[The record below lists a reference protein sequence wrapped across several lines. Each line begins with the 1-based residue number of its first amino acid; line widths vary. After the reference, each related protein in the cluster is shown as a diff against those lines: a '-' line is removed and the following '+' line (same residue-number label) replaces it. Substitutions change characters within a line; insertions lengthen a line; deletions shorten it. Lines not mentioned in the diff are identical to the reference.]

1 MIDNLSEALNKN
13 KIEYTVENLKKKKED
28 IIEKLINKRGVD
40 REKLKTAL
48 ECDLHCEMERT
59 HVRLDPSDQPNT
71 KYICECLP
79 P

>member
-1 MIDNLSEALNKN
+1 MNAELKNLLKMHGLILVLVVSIIGLAYTIYKPIFENKVAQYE
-13 KIEYTVENLKKKKED
+13 I
-28 IIEKLINKRGVD
+28 
-40 REKLKTAL
+40 